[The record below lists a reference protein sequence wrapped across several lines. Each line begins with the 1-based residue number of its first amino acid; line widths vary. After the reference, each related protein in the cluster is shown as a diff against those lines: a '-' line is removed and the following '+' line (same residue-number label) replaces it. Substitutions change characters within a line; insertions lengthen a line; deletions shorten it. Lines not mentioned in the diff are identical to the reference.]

1 VSSIKPN
8 CSGAGLQA
16 ATLADTGVV
25 AGPDTS
31 ADVTVDPKGRMTGAS
46 NGVAAVGAA
55 TKVIILQ
62 GDSVSIYPAPGL
74 APINT
79 LLRGFSSQDEL
90 SSTPFNFSASGFG
103 LALQQM
109 GNANVWYAE
118 TGQIIDP
125 TSVDWSE
132 FTLIWFYR

>member
-1 VSSIKPN
+1 
-8 CSGAGLQA
+8 
-16 ATLADTGVV
+16 
-25 AGPDTS
+25 
-31 ADVTVDPKGRMTGAS
+31 
-46 NGVAAVGAA
+46 
-55 TKVIILQ
+55 
-62 GDSVSIYPAPGL
+62 L